1 MPGHAHAISANA
13 ASYNGWLKC
22 YAKCICWI
30 AERDKFTRRLPAGAT
45 LPEKLHHDGDPRHR
59 LKPEKKPPAFAIAM
73 SEAMME
79 ATTETYRKLAEE
91 ARAEAAVAKSPSS
104 RRLWN
109 EVAAHYEK
117 LAAFVEK
124 PKSRR

>member
-1 MPGHAHAISANA
+1 
-13 ASYNGWLKC
+13 
-22 YAKCICWI
+22 
-30 AERDKFTRRLPAGAT
+30 
-45 LPEKLHHDGDPRHR
+45 
-59 LKPEKKPPAFAIAM
+59 M

-104 RRLWN
+104 RLQWN